1 MATLTPR
8 SDRAEIEARVL
19 ATIRHFLAELDNHAA
34 IGALKGTANLESDL
48 GLGSIE
54 RLELMARLDRIFGT
68 AIPESVVAEA
78 KTVDDI
84 VRAVAGPLD
93 GEGAGV
99 TLGAPGESLPNSLV
113 PTEICPA
120 GPEARARSVAGTGP
134 AYEDASPV
142 WRVLETIYGLYAT
155 TVFFVWLVATW
166 LIVLIMP
173 RGQPA
178 ARMTSAALRFYFQVI
193 GCRIQVEGQEH
204 ADAHGACIYV
214 SNHTSYTDVLIVM
227 ALLKTNY
234 RFVAKNE
241 INRMP
246 FIGTFLRKIG
256 HFAFERTKL
265 RARSR
270 LADEM
275 EKALLRGESLFVFA
289 EGTFTVQPGVRPFQ
303 LGAFRAAVKTGRPII
318 PVALKGARRF
328 LPDGSFLPRPAR
340 IVVTFC
346 PPLVASP
353 VAGRE
358 WAEVLRLRDETRRI
372 ISSYSGEP
380 LLHASEPSGFSESS
394 VSG

>member
-1 MATLTPR
+1 LGN
-8 SDRAEIEARVL
+8 S
-19 ATIRHFLAELDNHAA
+19 AA
-34 IGALKGTANLESDL
+34 IRALKGSANLESDL

-54 RLELMARLDRIFGT
+54 RLELLARLDRILGT
-68 AIPESVVAEA
+68 PIPENAFAEA

-93 GEGAGV
+93 GEGASV
-99 TLGAPGESLPNSLV
+99 TLGAPGESLHKSLV
-113 PTEICPA
+113 PSEIHRA
-120 GPEARARSVAGTGP
+120 GPEARAPSVAGTGP
-134 AYEDASPV
+134 AYEDDRPV
-142 WRVLETIYGLYAT
+142 WRVLEAIYGLYAAS
-155 TVFFVWLVATW
+155 VFLVWLLVTW

-178 ARMTSAALRFYFQVI
+178 ARMTSGALRFYFKVI
-193 GCRIQVEGQEH
+193 GCRIHVEGQEH

-241 INRMP
+241 INHMP

-256 HFAFERTKL
+256 HFAFERSKL

-275 EKALLRGESLFVFA
+275 EKALHRGESLFVFA

-328 LPDGSFLPRPAR
+328 LRDGSFLPRPTR

-346 PPLVASP
+346 PPLVASS

-358 WAEVLRLRDETRRI
+358 WAEVVRLRDETRRI
-372 ISSYSGEP
+372 ISSHSGEP
-380 LLHASEPSGFSESS
+380 LFHASES
-394 VSG
+394 